1 MRIADRTVSPM
12 ARTRSFV
19 FHMLVAEALFP
30 ELRIN
35 LLLLKCRA
43 AALWQELS
51 PSLDELLET

>member
-1 MRIADRTVSPM
+1 
-12 ARTRSFV
+12 
-19 FHMLVAEALFP
+19 MLIAEALFP

-35 LLLLKCRA
+35 LLLLLKCRA